1 MLDIHVLVGTGSVLL
16 LPGAVCV
23 FEEAQRYS
31 FEGIT
36 MALGGS
42 FLWWFGQLRP
52 PGQVGVISGQL
63 GLHLGLYAA
72 PK

>member
-36 MALGGS
+36 MALGGGGHFCGGLAS
-42 FLWWFGQLRP
+42 SGLLVKLVSS
-52 PGQVGVISGQL
+52 VGN
-63 GLHLGLYAA
+63 
-72 PK
+72 

>member
-36 MALGGS
+36 MALGGGHFCGGLAS
-42 FLWWFGQLRP
+42 SGLLVKLVSS
-52 PGQVGVISGQL
+52 VGN
-63 GLHLGLYAA
+63 
-72 PK
+72 